1 MSKKTNHVVP
11 SSSGWAVKKSG
22 SERASRT
29 FETKEKAVEYGR
41 ELSRSE
47 KTELYIHKTNGMIQN
62 RNSYGNNPN
71 PLKNKLSKES
81 KLTMK
86 ESLKVLHEFEKYTK
100 HKKLI

>member
-11 SSSGWAVKKSG
+11 SSSGWVVKKSG

-29 FETKEKAVEYGR
+29 FDTKEKAIEYGR

-62 RNSYGNNPN
+62 RNSYGNDPN
-71 PLKNKLSKES
+71 PPKDK
-81 KLTMK
+81 
-86 ESLKVLHEFEKYTK
+86 K
-100 HKKLI
+100 H